1 MGPLEMV
8 VVIVFL
14 SMLTGT
20 VHKYLDCRASIAK
33 AQGGRG
39 DKNVLRAVE
48 ELRAEIAALKRH
60 ESDAVLS
67 FDSTLQTLDARVKH
81 LESQALRQGAAPR
94 SALGG
99 EAPGTAEEPAR
110 LSVGAGTPGSQAPL
124 P

>member
-1 MGPLEMV
+1 MGLVEMV
-8 VVIVFL
+8 VIIVFL

-20 VHKYLDCRASIAK
+20 AHKYLDCRASIAK

-39 DKNVLRAVE
+39 DKSVLRAVE

-67 FDSTLQTLDARVKH
+67 FDSILQTLDARVKH
-81 LESQALRQGAAPR
+81 LEAQALRQGAAPR

-99 EAPGTAEEPAR
+99 GSLGTAEEPAR
-110 LSVGAGTPGSQAPL
+110 LTVSAGTPGTQAPL